1 MNRTRRLGALVVS
14 AVAAA
19 PFAHLWLGMMA
30 SADDP
35 LTLRLRLDM
44 AIGLAVFGTPC
55 MVAAHLLWRAWWR
68 RSGAKLSALDGP
80 ARLLAAAAATL
91 PPDRREWGA
100 AMAAELVQVQ
110 GRSARWRFAAGCA
123 RAAMLPPHT
132 DRVAVGVAA
141 ALAAA
146 AVAAAALATTALV
159 PTMRVFAVAFV
170 ALVGVLATLAVARS
184 RRVGRARPILAVAA
198 TGLAGIAGCIG
209 YTAHYLVNYPSTYR
223 AHPPVTS
230 LTLPPETALV
240 LATALA
246 GCLWLALVPPRWL
259 LASRAARRFGLA
271 MAAVLVAGFLLQ
283 ARPSLAAWLGLGG
296 VVDRNPEVMDYLL
309 FAPLVL
315 VLPGAAVAAAAGRSF
330 RDGLGACVWALVLG
344 APLIVALWLAE
355 ALRVYRQDGG
365 LLLDGDGGFG
375 VIGVGAN
382 LGDAVWWTL
391 ASVLLWALPLG
402 VIGATAGSLPARR
415 RRRQAVSTGSE

>member
-1 MNRTRRLGALVVS
+1 MNRTKRLGGLVVS

-19 PFAHLWLGMMA
+19 PFAYLWIGMMA

-44 AIGLAVFGTPC
+44 ALWMAVFGTPW
-55 MVAAHLLWRAWWR
+55 MVAAQLLWRGWWR
-68 RSGAKLSALDGP
+68 QAGAGLSALDGP
-80 ARLLAAAAATL
+80 ARLLTAAATML

-100 AMAAELVQVQ
+100 AMAAELAQVR
-110 GRSARWRFAAGCA
+110 GRAARWRFAAGCA
-123 RAAMLPPHT
+123 RAAVLPPHT
-132 DRVAVGVAA
+132 NRVAVGVAA

-146 AVAAAALATTALV
+146 AVAAAALATGALV
-159 PTMRVFAVAFV
+159 PAMRVFAVAFV
-170 ALVGVLATLAVARS
+170 GLVGGLATLAVARS
-184 RRVGRARPILAVAA
+184 RRVGRVRPNLAAA
-198 TGLAGIAGCIG
+198 TGLAGIGGCIA
-209 YTAHYLVNYPSTYR
+209 YTTHYLANYPSTYR

-246 GCLWLALVPPRWL
+246 GCLWLALAPPRWL
-259 LASRAARRFGLA
+259 LSSRAARYGGLA
-271 MAAVLVAGFLLQ
+271 MAAGLVTGFLLQ
-283 ARPSLAAWLGLGG
+283 ARPSLAVWLGLGG
-296 VVDRNPEVMDYLL
+296 VVGRNPEVMGYLL

-330 RDGLGACVWALVLG
+330 RAGLGACAFGLALG
-344 APLIVALWLAE
+344 APLVVAVWLAE
-355 ALRVYRQDGG
+355 ALRVYRLDGG

-391 ASVLLWALPLG
+391 VVLGLWALPLG
-402 VIGATAGSLPARR
+402 VIGAAAGSLPARR
-415 RRRQAVSTGSE
+415 RQAGSTGSE

>member
-1 MNRTRRLGALVVS
+1 MNRTRRLGGLVVS
-14 AVAAA
+14 AAAAA
-19 PFAHLWLGMMA
+19 PFAYLWIGMMA

-35 LTLRLRLDM
+35 LTLRVRLDM
-44 AIGLAVFGTPC
+44 AIWMAVFGMPW

-68 RSGAKLSALDGP
+68 RAGAALSALDGP

-100 AMAAELVQVQ
+100 AMVAELAQV
-110 GRSARWRFAAGCA
+110 RARAARWRFAAGCA
-123 RAAMLPPHT
+123 RVAVLPPHT
-132 DRVAVGVAA
+132 NRVAVGVAA

-146 AVAAAALATTALV
+146 AVAAAALAATALV
-159 PTMRVFAVAFV
+159 PAMRVFAVAFV
-170 ALVGVLATLAVARS
+170 ALIGGLATLAVARS
-184 RRVGRARPILAVAA
+184 RRVGRARPNLAVAA
-198 TGLAGIAGCIG
+198 TGLAGIAGSIG
-209 YTAHYLVNYPSTYR
+209 YTTHYLVHYPSTPR
-223 AHPPVTS
+223 SHPPTTS
-230 LTLPPETALV
+230 LTLPPGTALF

-259 LASRAARRFGLA
+259 LAGRVARRFGLA

-283 ARPSLAAWLGLGG
+283 ARPGLAAWLGLGG
-296 VVDRNPEVMDYLL
+296 VVGRNPEVMGYLL

-330 RDGLGACVWALVLG
+330 RAGLGACAWALVLG

-391 ASVLLWALPLG
+391 VVLLLWALSLG
-402 VIGATAGSLPARR
+402 VIGAAAGSLPARR
-415 RRRQAVSTGSE
+415 RRGQAVSTGSE